1 MLDKKRVIA
10 AQVQNNKIVAIKT
23 LDEPSISYEQVK
35 YNIVMGKE
43 YFTIVENIE
52 YDFKIN
58 DEGTEIIKPPIDVIK
73 KLPKF

>member
-35 YNIVMGKE
+35 YNIAMGKE

-73 KLPKF
+73 KLPRF